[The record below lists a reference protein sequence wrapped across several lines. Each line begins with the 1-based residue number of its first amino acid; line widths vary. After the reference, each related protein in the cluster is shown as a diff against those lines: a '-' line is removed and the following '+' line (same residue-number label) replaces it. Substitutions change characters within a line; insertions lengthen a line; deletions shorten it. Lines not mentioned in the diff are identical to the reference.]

1 MWGDRIERDHA
12 PLALGLDLRVDGEPA
27 GSVAVFAHGLCETDA
42 AWGLGG
48 GPTYGERLRED
59 LGHTPVYARYNT
71 GRHISD
77 NGRALAAA
85 LEALVEDWPVP
96 VEELVL
102 VGHSMGGLVARSAC
116 HYGERD
122 GLAGRGRCATS
133 SASARRT
140 TARRSS
146 APPPAAATCS
156 PGFPRPPRSRA
167 C

>member
-1 MWGDRIERDHA
+1 MAR
-12 PLALGLDLRVDGEPA
+12 
-27 GSVAVFAHGLCETDA
+27 SA
-42 AWGLGG
+42 AR
-48 GPTYGERLRED
+48 PTYGERLRED

-85 LEALVEDWPVP
+85 LEALVEGWPVA

-122 GLAGRGRCATS
+122 GHGLDGARCATW

-140 TARRSS
+140 WARRSS
-146 APPPAAATCS
+146 APRRAASHLLSRLPETAPLARAAHRRAAPA
-156 PGFPRPPRSRA
+156 
-167 C
+167 